1 MCEGGGGGGG
11 LNCVLSVHVCVF
23 VCGCVGV
30 SVMSIYNF
38 DKVKL
43 IHQSIMDKG
52 TSTHT
57 VYQCKLV
64 NRNCLYGLPHVI
76 ISMLTALN
84 EYCIVPATVLRM
96 SM

>member
-1 MCEGGGGGGG
+1 MCC
-11 LNCVLSVHVCVF
+11 LCMCACLYVCV
-23 VCGCVGV
+23 CV
-30 SVMSIYNF
+30 SVMSIYNI

-52 TSTHT
+52 TSTNT

-64 NRNCLYGLPHVI
+64 NRNCLYGLPHI
-76 ISMLTALN
+76 LISMLTALN
-84 EYCIVPATVLRM
+84 EYCVVPATVLRM